1 MSFKKEEK
9 NKEFT
14 VFIMCLLSC
23 SKPVHGLTNIAL
35 YYSHLNYYIKVLL
48 HIFSRVQFHDFFSVF
63 AYKREFFIISS
74 STFDDRIFVFCFVFR
89 VRSGRLNILLH
100 LFWEAWFFFF
110 FFLNYTIT
118 CYFGFQPE
126 LFLVTCQNH
135 F

>member
-1 MSFKKEEK
+1 MSFKKQEK

-100 LFWEAWFFFF
+100 LF
-110 FFLNYTIT
+110 
-118 CYFGFQPE
+118 
-126 LFLVTCQNH
+126 
-135 F
+135 